1 MEVLEASLI
10 LKILKSILGRELL
23 EVGIYI
29 YIYIYTQGKKGSS
42 VPPTFLL
49 KFQAPGKREG
59 PVSVACPYLKWSADG
74 LAFVAVQGDVM
85 RK

>member
-29 YIYIYTQGKKGSS
+29 YIYTQGKKGSS

-49 KFQAPGKREG
+49 KFQAPRKREG

>member
-29 YIYIYTQGKKGSS
+29 YIYTQGKKGSS
-42 VPPTFLL
+42 VPSTFLL